1 MEVNIFIRKKGD
13 KIKFIIKVTA
23 KGAHSVNDVS
33 SRYRSFADKT
43 NKRAPFQ
50 KIAPPIRSH
59 RLREC
64 SI

>member
-43 NKRAPFQ
+43 NKRASFQ
-50 KIAPPIRSH
+50 KIAPIRSH